1 MENNNT
7 INFLT
12 KYFENLTNAVADG
25 SIRLES
31 LSILCEFC
39 PLRDKCREDE
49 DNGDHQISCE
59 NYIRQNGGAC

>member
-12 KYFENLTNAVADG
+12 KYFENLTDAVADG
-25 SIRLES
+25 SIRLEF
-31 LSILCEFC
+31 LSILCNLC

-49 DNGDHQISCE
+49 DNGNQITCE
-59 NYIRQNGGAC
+59 NFIRQNGGAC

>member
-12 KYFENLTNAVADG
+12 KYFENLTNAIADG

-31 LSILCEFC
+31 LSFVCEFC
-39 PLRDKCREDE
+39 PLRDKCREIE
-49 DNGDHQISCE
+49 DQTTCE
-59 NYIRQNGGAC
+59 NFIRQHGGAC